1 MSAGR
6 AFRYL
11 ASAVGGA
18 ALISILGFS
27 MGWVETSGRAHAEA
41 EEVSARAVKDELMP
55 ICVYQFNHAEDSKKR
70 LVNLRVMQEWQRG
83 NFIAE
88 KGWATM
94 PGSNSPVLGVAQECA
109 DRLVH
114 QG

>member
-1 MSAGR
+1 MAASKP
-6 AFRYL
+6 FRYL

-18 ALISILGFS
+18 VAISILGFS
-27 MGWVETSGRAHAEA
+27 MGWVETSGRAHADA
-41 EEVSARAVKDELMP
+41 ENMSAQAVKDELVP
-55 ICVYQFNHAEDSKKR
+55 ICVYQFNHGDDSKQR
-70 LVNLRVMQEWQRG
+70 LVNLRGMQEWQRG

-94 PGSNSPVLGVAQECA
+94 PGSHSPVLGVAQECA
-109 DRLVH
+109 AKLIH